1 MSRVP
6 KGIRLSLGL
15 VTVVAWLGV
24 MACQPGPTTPV
35 TPTTAPTTIPG
46 QPTVT
51 VNLVASE
58 LKFDLSEISVPAGAL
73 VTVNLDNKD
82 RLTPHNFAV
91 YENLSDNQTKL
102 IYAGDIVNGPGKKTY
117 IFTAPAS
124 SGDYTFECDVHP
136 QFMYGPLVVTTP

>member
-24 MACQPGPTTPV
+24 TACVRPGPTATPATV
-35 TPTTAPTTIPG
+35 PTTIPG

-51 VNLVASE
+51 VNLVADG
-58 LKFDLSEISVPAGAL
+58 LNFDLSEIRVPAGAL
-73 VTVNLDNKD
+73 VTVNLDNRD

-91 YENLSDNQTKL
+91 YENVSNNQTKL
-102 IYAGDIVNGPGKKTY
+102 FYAGDIVNGPGKKTY

-136 QFMYGPLVVTTP
+136 QFMYGELVVTTP